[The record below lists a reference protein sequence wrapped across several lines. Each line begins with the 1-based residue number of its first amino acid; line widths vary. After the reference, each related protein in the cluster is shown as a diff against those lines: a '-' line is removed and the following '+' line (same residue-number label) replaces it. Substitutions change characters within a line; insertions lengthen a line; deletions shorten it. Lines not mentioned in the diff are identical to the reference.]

1 MEEKTNEIVKE
12 KQQIPEENSK
22 NEKNVESTK
31 QKKKPIITVIV
42 LTFIIL
48 AIAILSTIF
57 ALLNNK
63 NDKIISGIS
72 IFNIDVSNMSKE
84 EAKNKVKENVGT
96 KLAEDI
102 ILKFD
107 NYETTLNPSQVSAQF
122 NIDKAV
128 EEAYGIGRDSNIFV
142 NNYSIIATK
151 FLKKNI
157 DLNLEYDNTLLDNKI
172 NDISSKLPNA
182 RVQSSYY
189 IEDEDLIIVKGT
201 AGNVINKEKFK
212 EELISEI
219 RNINKKNIIELPINN
234 AEPDEIDLE
243 KIRKEIYKVPVN
255 AYVKKDPFEVHTH
268 INGVDFGISIE
279 EAKKIIEKDEKEYE
293 IPLKITVADITLAD
307 LGAEAFPD
315 KLSHYTTNYNTGDYN
330 RTTNVELSAKKI
342 SGTIILPGEIFSYN
356 QVVGERTISKG
367 YKEAAAYA
375 GGKIVQ
381 SIGGGI
387 CQTSSTLYNA
397 ALLANL
403 EITDRSNH
411 LFETSY
417 VEPSRDATVSWGTL
431 DFQFKNTRKFPIK
444 VVTDV
449 GGGVL
454 DIAIYGVK
462 EDVEY
467 DVSIESIVTSYIPFT
482 VRYKEDKTL
491 YEGEEVIEQSGFNG
505 CNSEAYRILRR
516 NGEVVS
522 EELLSRDTYDAME
535 RIVLKGTKKKPQEK
549 PTVPV
554 NTGKENT
561 GSQTGKPS
569 NKPEEKPEN
578 NVTVENNQT
587 KPEQNTTR
595 NNNTGLQ

>member
-63 NDKIISGIS
+63 NDKIITGIS

-84 EAKNKVKENVGT
+84 EAKNKVKEHVGT

-151 FLKKNI
+151 FLNKNI